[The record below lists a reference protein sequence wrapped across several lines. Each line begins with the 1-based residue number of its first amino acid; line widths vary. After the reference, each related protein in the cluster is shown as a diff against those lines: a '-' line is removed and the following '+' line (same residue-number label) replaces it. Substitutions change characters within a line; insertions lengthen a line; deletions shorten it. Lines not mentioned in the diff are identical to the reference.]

1 MDFRFSERA
10 STVTEIHEHL
20 RHNMQVKSH
29 QAEGFVFL
37 VSNLVAE
44 NPWGCILVHAPDL
57 ESLKW
62 PESYSP
68 IKFVS
73 HTRQRGWVWKR
84 KWISSD
90 VKQQILVG
98 LLELERRYFPTSVRL
113 DTIWIVKC
121 WQGSFASIHSC
132 IRSW

>member
-10 STVTEIHEHL
+10 STVTEIHEHP
-20 RHNMQVKSH
+20 RHSMQVKSH

-62 PESYSP
+62 PQSYSP

-73 HTRQRGWVWKR
+73 HTSQRGWVWKR

-90 VKQQILVG
+90 VKQRIPVG
-98 LLELERRYFPTSVRL
+98 LLELG
-113 DTIWIVKC
+113 DTILLRLSSLTQSGLPNVGKDHL
-121 WQGSFASIHSC
+121 QASILA
-132 IRSW
+132 